1 MHDDHRATDAGQ
13 QPTPSAPPPSDQR
26 SSPRRR
32 LVSLPDAAAVL
43 GLSVPSLRR
52 LTGSGRLH
60 SVKLTRR
67 VLVDLRDVDRLIE
80 ESKDRRGW

>member
-1 MHDDHRATDAGQ
+1 MHDDHRPADAGQ

-32 LVSLPDAAAVL
+32 LVSLPDAADML
-43 GLSVPSLRR
+43 GLSVASVRR
-52 LTGSGRLH
+52 LIGSGRLH
-60 SVKLTRR
+60 AVKLNRR

-80 ESKDRRGW
+80 EAKDRRGW

>member
-1 MHDDHRATDAGQ
+1 MPDDHRPADAGQ

-32 LVSLPDAAAVL
+32 LVSLPDAADML
-43 GLSVPSLRR
+43 GLSVASVRR
-52 LTGSGRLH
+52 LIWGGKLPAIR
-60 SVKLTRR
+60 LTRR

-80 ESKDRRGW
+80 EAKDRRGW